1 VNDVYGTKV
10 LPENLGNYEPEL
22 YNNNPPRSAAD
33 LVANAAANQVVT
45 QAVASFFFHPD
56 YPLSEL
62 AATVAGIKGL
72 GYTFVPA
79 SSL

>member
-10 LPENLGNYEPEL
+10 LPENLGNYEPVL

-33 LVANAAANQVVT
+33 IVANAAMNQVVT
-45 QAVASFFFHPD
+45 QSVASFFFHPD

-62 AATVAGIKGL
+62 KSTVSGIKGL
-72 GYTFVPA
+72 GYTFVAA
-79 SSL
+79 SAL

>member
-1 VNDVYGTKV
+1 
-10 LPENLGNYEPEL
+10 
-22 YNNNPPRSAAD
+22 
-33 LVANAAANQVVT
+33 VVT

-62 AATVAGIKGL
+62 KTVVTGIKGL

-79 SSL
+79 SQL